1 MSEDGEVTDPGVTFS
16 DELLDFWRERRLCT
30 VTTLRPDGSPHVV
43 PMGVVVD
50 AESGTAW
57 AITSGRSWKVR
68 NIRAAGPTGAPI
80 AVCQVDGRR
89 WSTVEGR
96 AVVLDDPASVRE
108 AERRYA
114 ERYKVPRENPD
125 RVALRIEITRLLG
138 NVR

>member
-1 MSEDGEVTDPGVTFS
+1 MTGVLPDGEAFAT
-16 DELLDFWRERRLCT
+16 FWRERRLCT

-43 PMGVVVD
+43 PMGVVLD
-50 AESGTAW
+50 PTTATAW
-57 AITSGRSWKVR
+57 AITSGRSRKAG
-68 NIRAAGPTGAPI
+68 NIRAAGPDGALF
-80 AVCQVDGRR
+80 AACQVDGRS

-96 AVVLDDPASVRE
+96 AVVLDDPDSVRE

-125 RVALRIEITRLLG
+125 RVAVRVTVSRVLG